1 MEHHRL
7 DVEIKGN
14 LAAGDKATNIVD
26 TETKKWKLMFF
37 FSYLQNLFTDVVALW
52 IENLLLRGTA
62 PH

>member
-26 TETKKWKLMFF
+26 TETKKWKLMFTE
-37 FSYLQNLFTDVVALW
+37 NLFTDVVALW